1 MKSILKIVPKP
12 VLKMVTTNLNT
23 VINLIP
29 LGLWQLKIEY
39 EDGLINFK
47 ILFLKVEK
55 VSGFLI
61 LKSLSYSIQ

>member
-55 VSGFLI
+55 VSGFLT